1 MMTLARLA
9 RVVCFLCCLSVWMVR
24 GAEPAPRLTEGE
36 AVLAGLADFRPVA
49 SNWTEARVLAGD
61 PRRDAVLQPIV
72 GAGMLVNRPTKT
84 QRGHLFS
91 AWEHGDVDL
100 ELEFLLAPGSNS
112 GVYLMGRYEVQLRDS
127 WRVAVPGVGESG
139 AVYSR
144 WDGARGVGNESF
156 EGAAPRVNAARAP
169 GLWQTLRVE
178 FRAPRFAPDG
188 TKQEPARFVRV
199 WLNGTL
205 VQENVTIGGPT
216 RSAAFADEAPWGPLM
231 IQGDH
236 GSLAIRGLRARF
248 PVPPPP
254 PDPTVRVRRVPAPIV
269 VTVPADRTILQRAFI
284 AFPPVK
290 RLYAAAVGTPAALH
304 YAYDFERGAL
314 LRVWR
319 GGFIDTAE
327 MWYERGDSQLAKP
340 LGAPLD
346 LTGKAGV
353 ALLETPAV
361 DGWPESPG
369 DLYASQGYR
378 LESDG
383 TPVFLATLSSLQLS
397 ERFAPAAEGV
407 GLTRT
412 VTVEG
417 TAASWAAFVLLA
429 EADQITPALG
439 GWVIGDRAYYLD
451 WPETSPHRP
460 VVVTAYGRQRLV
472 VPVGGK
478 NPTAPVSYTLVW

>member
-1 MMTLARLA
+1 MTSPARLIWLVGA
-9 RVVCFLCCLSVWMVR
+9 LLCLGSWVVR
-24 GAEPAPRLTEGE
+24 GSEPAPRLVEGE
-36 AVLAGLADFRPVA
+36 AVLAQLADFRPVA
-49 SNWTEARVLAGD
+49 GNWTEARGLVGD
-61 PRRDAVLQPIV
+61 PRRDTVLQPV
-72 GAGMLVNRPTKT
+72 AGGGILVNRPSPA

-91 AWEHGDVDL
+91 TWEHGDVEL

-127 WRVAVPGVGESG
+127 WRIAVPGVGESG

-156 EGAAPRVNAARAP
+156 EGSAPRVNASRAP
-169 GLWQTLRVE
+169 GLWQTLRVD
-178 FRAPRFAPDG
+178 FRAPRFGPDG
-188 TKQEPARFVRV
+188 AKQEPARFVRV

-216 RSAAFADEAPWGPLM
+216 RSAAFADEAAWGPLM

-254 PDPTVRVRRVPAPIV
+254 PDPAVRVRPVPKPIV
-269 VTVPADRTILQRAFI
+269 VEVPADRTILQRGFI

-290 RLYAAAVGTPAALH
+290 RLYAAAVGTPAGVH
-304 YAYDFERGAL
+304 FAYDLERGAL
-314 LRVWR
+314 LRAWR
-319 GGFIDTAE
+319 GGFVDAAE
-327 MWYERGDSQLAKP
+327 MWYERGESQLAKP
-340 LGAPLD
+340 LGATID
-346 LTGKAGV
+346 FTGKAGV
-353 ALLETPAV
+353 AVLETAAA
-361 DGWPESPG
+361 DGWPETPG
-369 DLYASQGYR
+369 ALYASEGYR
-378 LESDG
+378 LERDG
-383 TPVFLATLSSLQLS
+383 TPVFLATLASLRFS
-397 ERFAPAAEGV
+397 DVFAPAAEGV

-429 EADQITPALG
+429 EADVITPAPG
-439 GWVIGDRAYYLD
+439 GWVIGDRQHYID
-451 WPETSPHRP
+451 WPEASPHRP
-460 VVVTAYGRQRLV
+460 VVVAAQGRQRLV